1 MCGIPLQSL
10 AHLPHLLGSYR
21 IQLALQ
27 HSFLIEMAGKKPQ
40 TRAAAADAKGNSP
53 VPLGPS
59 SPMGRRTVRNTPMA
73 AAGERGT
80 LSPAGAGAS
89 GSNKKPRSRPNVAG
103 AQRSQVQGTPV
114 APPAANKQLD
124 VAAMLAAVKEEPPKV
139 GVVSPPMDVEEKAGI
154 EPNVQPHDAGEGVD
168 SFKLKRREYTKPRSQ
183 RSQRSQMT
191 TRSQSSTRP
200 VVGQLRPKGAP
211 LAGPQVKTTSIEI
224 VDEDTVSDKEGME
237 AAANLEEVQ
246 QVQHQHQGIIE
257 VSSTG
262 VPGGLGTLDKNM
274 KLWSSR

>member
-1 MCGIPLQSL
+1 
-10 AHLPHLLGSYR
+10 
-21 IQLALQ
+21 
-27 HSFLIEMAGKKPQ
+27 
-40 TRAAAADAKGNSP
+40 
-53 VPLGPS
+53 
-59 SPMGRRTVRNTPMA
+59 
-73 AAGERGT
+73 
-80 LSPAGAGAS
+80 
-89 GSNKKPRSRPNVAG
+89 
-103 AQRSQVQGTPV
+103 
-114 APPAANKQLD
+114 
-124 VAAMLAAVKEEPPKV
+124 MLASVKEVPMKE
-139 GVVSPPMDVEEKAGI
+139 GVDSPPMDVEKMAGS

-191 TRSQSSTRP
+191 PRSQSSTRP